1 LIRGSQDALYI
12 SQDLREYI
20 KSDLVKMSN
29 AANTL
34 LSKAN
39 MEMEMAIMEDLFA
52 YQRVKMMIENGELD
66 EELLALM

>member
-1 LIRGSQDALYI
+1 
-12 SQDLREYI
+12 
-20 KSDLVKMSN
+20 MSN

-52 YQRVKMMIENGELD
+52 YQRVKMMIENGEA
-66 EELLALM
+66 EYITYRTNGHHNIKAYANY